1 MKLRRLVVYIFG
13 FALLSS
19 GCASL
24 RPPGDDRA
32 AWLGQQEEVTREAEK
47 KLGAD
52 AWKFIYEVGSC
63 LGGLVNNR

>member
-1 MKLRRLVVYIFG
+1 MKLARLILFLG

-19 GCASL
+19 GCTSL
-24 RPPGDDRA
+24 RPPADDRA

-52 AWKFIYEVGSC
+52 TWKFIYELGSG